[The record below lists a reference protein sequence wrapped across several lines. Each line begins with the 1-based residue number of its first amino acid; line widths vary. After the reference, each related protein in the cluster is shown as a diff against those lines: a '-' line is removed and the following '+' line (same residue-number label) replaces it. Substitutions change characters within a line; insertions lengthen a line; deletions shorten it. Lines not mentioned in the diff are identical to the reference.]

1 MIQER
6 LTSNILYNESDIER
20 KFPQQSR
27 NGASARDDFERDYG
41 RIVHSAAFRR
51 LQSKTQ
57 VIGVGEGDFHRTRL
71 THSMEVAQI
80 ARGIVLSLNSKS
92 SVLANINAKIDSSL
106 IEAAALAHDFGHPPF
121 GHQGERALNEMM
133 YKNKGI
139 GFEGNAQ
146 TLRIL
151 TKLERGIGLNLT
163 RATLLAILKY
173 PILFDNS
180 IDISV
185 YEGNNADYKPPKSNV
200 YPEDNEMFKW
210 LLMPF
215 CKEEKE
221 FYLQTKEKING
232 AHRETCHKTLECSI
246 IELADDIAYATH
258 DLEDA
263 MRLKF
268 IEIEEVTSI
277 LMKYNTIPGI
287 NDVIDKFEKKTTEH
301 KSEKIKDATA
311 DLISIFI
318 SNVDVGQHDFLNN
331 PRFRYYAFL
340 SKQFKELIKSFNN
353 LVHTNVISLQ
363 RVQTIEW
370 KGGHI
375 IREMFG
381 AFYNDINLLPTEDRA
396 LIQGG
401 CDKARVVCDYLA
413 GMTDSYAS
421 KMYARLF
428 EARESRLFDI

>member
-1 MIQER
+1 MIQGK
-6 LTSNILYNESDIER
+6 LNSNILYNKYDIQRIKELPVR
-20 KFPQQSR
+20 TGHP
-27 NGASARDDFERDYG
+27 ARDDFERDYS
-41 RIVHSAAFRR
+41 RVVHSAAFRR

-80 ARGIVLSLNSKS
+80 ARGIVLSLNAKS
-92 SVLANINAKIDSSL
+92 VVLNKEYKQIDSSL

-133 YKNKGI
+133 FKKDKS

-151 TKLERGIGLNLT
+151 TRLERGVGLNLT

-173 PILFDNS
+173 PIRFDEAVNENRY
-180 IDISV
+180 IDFS
-185 YEGNNADYKPPKSNV
+185 NFTPPKSNI
-200 YPEDNEMFKW
+200 YPEDSEIFDW
-210 LLMPF
+210 LLLPF
-215 CKEEKE
+215 NKEEKE
-221 FYLQTKEKING
+221 LYLTLKEKVDRE
-232 AHRETCHKTLECSI
+232 HRQTCHKTLECTV

-263 MRLKF
+263 MRLDF
-268 IEIEEVTSI
+268 IKIEEVISI
-277 LMKYNTIPGI
+277 LKKYNQIGGVEE
-287 NDVIDKFEKKTTEH
+287 VIQKFEKEAVGH
-301 KSEKIKDATA
+301 ISEKIKDATA

-318 SNVDVGQHDFLNN
+318 SNVKVSELDDVKHARL
-331 PRFRYYAFL
+331 RYYAFHDDEI
-340 SKQFKELIKSFNN
+340 KDLIKAFKK
-353 LVHTNVISLQ
+353 LVYNNVIRLP

-375 IREMFG
+375 IREMFT
-381 AFYNDINLLPTEDRA
+381 AFFDETKLLPIEDQE
-396 LIQGG
+396 LIQSGQN
-401 CDKARVVCDYLA
+401 KARVVCDYIA
-413 GMTDSYAS
+413 GMTDSYAL
-421 KMYARLF
+421 KMFSRLY

>member
-1 MIQER
+1 MIQTK
-6 LTSNILYNESDIER
+6 LKSNSLYNAKDIQRIKELPAR
-20 KFPQQSR
+20 SGYPV
-27 NGASARDDFERDYG
+27 RDDFERDYS

-80 ARGIVLSLNSKS
+80 ARGIVLSLNLKS
-92 SVLANINAKIDSSL
+92 NHLNKEHKQIDTSL

-133 YKNKGI
+133 YKKAKS

-151 TKLERGIGLNLT
+151 TRLERGVGLNLT

-173 PILFDNS
+173 PIKFDEAVEES
-180 IDISV
+180 R
-185 YEGNNADYKPPKSNV
+185 YKDLSQFSPPKSNI
-200 YPEDNEMFKW
+200 YPEDSEIFNW
-210 LLMPF
+210 LLLPF
-215 CKEEKE
+215 NDKEKD
-221 FYLQTKEKING
+221 FYLTLEAKHAKEHKQTSY
-232 AHRETCHKTLECSI
+232 KTFECSI

-263 MRLKF
+263 MRLDF
-268 IEIEEVTSI
+268 IKVEEVI
-277 LMKYNTIPGI
+277 ELLENNNQI
-287 NDVIDKFEKKTTEH
+287 NGVPAVIEKFKKKVKGH
-301 KSEKIKDATA
+301 LSEQIKDATA

-318 SNVDVGQHDFLNN
+318 SSVEIKVRDEIKH
-331 PRFRYYAFL
+331 PRLKYYAYHD
-340 SKQFKELIKSFNN
+340 KEIRKLIKSFKN
-353 LVHTNVISLQ
+353 LVYANVIRLP

-375 IREMFG
+375 IREMFN
-381 AFYNDINLLPTEDRA
+381 AFFDETKLLPLEDQE
-396 LIQGG
+396 LIKNGY
-401 CDKARVVCDYLA
+401 DKARVVCDYIA
-413 GMTDSYAS
+413 GMTDSYAL
-421 KMYARLF
+421 KMFSRLY